1 MGTQNL
7 EDARNFG
14 DAQNFEA
21 AHNSDLM
28 VHAVIG
34 RLFEGPEPTHRA
46 DLAEG
51 AIAHGTAVT
60 RRRGF
65 AVAGATLSVLA
76 VVAGAAVVA
85 GGSGGSGDWSLGPS
99 ARISPQAYEDAAPT
113 YADRQREITEQLPK
127 VFGAL
132 LPAGVTVTPDPKRA
146 GSGGGTYMKTGDYE
160 PETMLR
166 SGGRY
171 YPVEF
176 AGPTTA
182 DDLSGYSDAFA
193 KEKAAPIA
201 VAGGSIRMAV
211 VPDGTG
217 PARSGFFDAWYEFK
231 PADAAKP
238 AFRFMLYS
246 GEAGETGTTPI
257 DAAAFKKMVESPGFA
272 GLQQLFDPSVQA
284 SAAAVRERY
293 GIEAKINAEAEKV
306 LPPGFRL
313 KLNPG
318 APGQLELV
326 GPGGVNTF
334 QWGAISG
341 TQQQID
347 CPARSLCF
355 AVPDGRSATVGPDG
369 RARLGSYEGW
379 TGSSKDSSV
388 GVSVYGKPMTGSV
401 MDPIKPGQPAGPL
414 QLGKPVETAPQG
426 PGLTPQQAMAIVKA
440 PGVAKVIADVQKL
453 AAMPY

>member
-1 MGTQNL
+1 
-7 EDARNFG
+7 
-14 DAQNFEA
+14 
-21 AHNSDLM
+21 M
-28 VHAVIG
+28 VHDVIG

-51 AIAHGTAVT
+51 AIAHGMAVT

-85 GGSGGSGDWSLGPS
+85 GGGSGGSGDWSLGP

-146 GSGGGTYMKTGDYE
+146 GSGGGTYMATGDYE

-217 PARSGFFDAWYEFK
+217 PGKSGFFTAWYEFK

-246 GEAGETGTTPI
+246 GQAGDTGTTPI

-293 GIEAKINAEAEKV
+293 SIEAKINAEAEKV

-318 APGQLELV
+318 APGRLELV
-326 GPGGVNTF
+326 GPEGVDTF
-334 QWGAISG
+334 SWGA
-341 TQQQID
+341 T
-347 CPARSLCF
+347 PASQVKDSCAVGSLCF
-355 AVPDGRSATVGPDG
+355 AVADHSSREVGPDG
-369 RARLGSYEGW
+369 KPRLGYYEGW
-379 TGSSKDSSV
+379 TGKSEGSMV
-388 GVSVYGKPMTGSV
+388 GLTVLGKPMTWSTG
-401 MDPIKPGQPAGPL
+401 MGADPL